1 MNVFMKIKAL
11 SKRKPLIDRVAF
23 EIDKPVATA
32 KELVEYI
39 VRRNVDE
46 YNRKDI
52 DAPLFQYLTSDELE
66 DKAQTG
72 KVGFGDRKSENTQD
86 ADKAVEN
93 ALTCFDDGIF
103 KLFINDDE
111 VDFGDEIA
119 LKEGDEITF
128 IRLTMLAGR
137 LW

>member
-32 KELVEYI
+32 KELVEYV
-39 VRRNVDE
+39 VRRNVDD
-46 YNRKDI
+46 YNSKAI
-52 DAPLFQYLTSDELE
+52 DSPLFQYLTSDELA
-66 DKAQTG
+66 DRAQTG
-72 KVGFGDRKSENTQD
+72 KVGFGDRKSENDQD

-93 ALTCFDDGIF
+93 ALTCFNDGIF

-111 VDFGDEIA
+111 AGFGDDIN